1 MKTEKECLCHEEVE
15 AVSDFNLQDT
25 IVPIVLLEL
34 THTLLVSI
42 FISFCNQMWLEPL
55 PSS

>member
-1 MKTEKECLCHEEVE
+1 MKTEKECLCHQEVE
-15 AVSDFNLQDT
+15 AVSYFNLQGT
-25 IVPIVLLEL
+25 LVPIVLLEL
-34 THTLLVSI
+34 THSLLISI

>member
-15 AVSDFNLQDT
+15 AISDFNLQDT

>member
-15 AVSDFNLQDT
+15 AVSDFNLQGT
-25 IVPIVLLEL
+25 FVPIVLLEL
-34 THTLLVSI
+34 THTLLISI
-42 FISFCNQMWLEPL
+42 SISFCNQMWLEPL